1 MSTRGRL
8 SIHSSTSSSFHPIE
22 RLSGLPSF
30 TGTGK
35 SPLRTRRH
43 IVALESPVTSKT
55 SGVLMIFSKLRSDD
69 SGAIWRAGD
78 SLPVRGT
85 FILIVEKASQ
95 KRPLWSISSS
105 GDRLQ
110 LAPGG
115 FPFQNVRLHII
126 PRVVV
131 SSCRRCASDLPFSC
145 VRESEQASRLLSAGV
160 STLSQLTSRLPE

>member
-1 MSTRGRL
+1 MFARGRL
-8 SIHSSTSSSFHPIE
+8 SIHFATSAFFQRTE
-22 RLSGLPSF
+22 RLAGPRSF

-43 IVALESPVTSKT
+43 IVVLESPVTCMT
-55 SGVLMIFSKLRSDD
+55 SAVLMIFSKLRSDD

-105 GDRLQ
+105 GDKLQ

-115 FPFQNVRLHII
+115 FPFQNVRLHIF